1 MCVLALN
8 MMKASGESCGKGLGE
23 QILVTYI
30 LYVNRVFTVHFDFG
44 QQKQTEPRKL
54 AAIRWV

>member
-44 QQKQTEPRKL
+44 QQKQTEPRN
-54 AAIRWV
+54 